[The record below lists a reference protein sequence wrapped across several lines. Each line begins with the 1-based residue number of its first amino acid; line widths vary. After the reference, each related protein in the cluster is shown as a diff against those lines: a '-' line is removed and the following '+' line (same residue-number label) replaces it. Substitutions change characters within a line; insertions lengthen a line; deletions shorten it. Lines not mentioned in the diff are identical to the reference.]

1 MLVFYL
7 DLLFYEYHKEKN
19 PEIETIWKYIQCN
32 RPSKNSRIPQ

>member
-1 MLVFYL
+1 MSII
-7 DLLFYEYHKEKN
+7 KKKN